1 MPAALFSTCRFRIPD
16 GRKTATRRGETGAGS
31 PVFGFLTDAKAD
43 LDLSEYQH
51 LMEVCRARAADR
63 RNLPVREPVA

>member
-1 MPAALFSTCRFRIPD
+1 M
-16 GRKTATRRGETGAGS
+16 ATQLA
-31 PVFGFLTDAKAD
+31 FLTDAKAD